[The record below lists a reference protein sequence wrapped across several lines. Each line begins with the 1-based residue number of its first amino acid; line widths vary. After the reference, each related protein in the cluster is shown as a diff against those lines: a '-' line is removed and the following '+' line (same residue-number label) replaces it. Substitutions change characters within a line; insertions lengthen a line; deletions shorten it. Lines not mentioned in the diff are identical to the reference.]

1 MTYTTSHYGQ
11 TWIDASIDEIEAA
24 PCDVVVGAEA
34 DDGSVAKDDP
44 LLTKVLIDQFE
55 VRDADDGDPWVLDGQ
70 GWIGKDLQKLWE
82 WTAVDADRTF
92 RWCLHRMFELS

>member
-24 PCDVVVGAEA
+24 PGDVVVGAEA

-44 LLTKVLIDQFE
+44 LLVVSNAVAIATAESLAVL
-55 VRDADDGDPWVLDGQ
+55 VVTSLP
-70 GWIGKDLQKLWE
+70 
-82 WTAVDADRTF
+82 
-92 RWCLHRMFELS
+92 